1 MTARSQIMY
10 RQVGHTEIWIHRV
23 SSSTLEVT
31 VYDHIA
37 RTEKNT
43 AVATLDKAYDVVA
56 TAISRELRRQ
66 QGDQA

>member
-1 MTARSQIMY
+1 MTTRSQIMY
-10 RQVGHTEIWIHRV
+10 RQVGNTEIWIHRV
-23 SSSTLEVT
+23 SPSTLEVT

-43 AVATLDKAYDVVA
+43 ATPTLAKAYDVVA

-66 QGDQA
+66 QGDL